1 MNKDQASQRP
11 EFVPIGVDKLAL
23 LATFQ
28 LDKYQEIL
36 NKASFRHLFIPSGE
50 HCLPDL
56 IIEVHYQL
64 IAQHEYLA
72 LSEQALLGVDLR
84 IKEIDKILWNDQ
96 DKDKNTASLFPSNSQ
111 HHLKA
116 MDDEDK
122 LHASM
127 DIGMFAANF
136 KTFMYQSA
144 TVSLWSILEQAL
156 DQTACDVVGQKILE
170 ELKRKELKS
179 ETSTQPLY
187 KNLLR
192 WIGEYLD
199 TDALSPFLNNDELSG
214 FKDIRNHCAHGISNT
229 PPSARDVKLYFF
241 KVTEILSAIDNE
253 PKIINRI
260 NEGINSRKL
269 F

>member
-1 MNKDQASQRP
+1 MNKDQTSQRP

-23 LATFQ
+23 LAKFTKEQ
-28 LDKYQEIL
+28 SKQML
-36 NKASFRHLFIPSGE
+36 NEAGFRHLFTPSGD
-50 HCLPDL
+50 HGYLPDL
-56 IIEVHYQL
+56 LIEVHYQL

-84 IKEIDKILWNDQ
+84 IKEIDKILRKDQ
-96 DKDKNTASLFPSNSQ
+96 DKDKDTVPLFPSNSH
-111 HHLKA
+111 HHLEN
-116 MDDEDK
+116 MGDEDK
-122 LHASM
+122 YHASM
-127 DIGMFAANF
+127 DIGMFAANL

-156 DQTACDVVGQKILE
+156 DQTAGEVIDRKTL
-170 ELKRKELKS
+170 KELKS
-179 ETSTQPLY
+179 ETSTPTSY

-192 WIGEYLD
+192 WIGKYLD
-199 TDALSPFLNNDELSG
+199 TDALSPFLNDDELSG

-241 KVTEILSAIDNE
+241 KVTEILSAIDND

-260 NEGINSRKL
+260 KERINSIKIA
-269 F
+269 